1 MAALAVK
8 KVNNKKGEFMENIS
22 FEPQTVKEN
31 CLEYFNGDELATSV
45 VMNKYLLKNDVGEFL
60 ECGPDDMLRNRITKE
75 FSRIENNYQNSLSEE
90 TIYESFKDF
99 KYIVPQGSPLFGI
112 GNNEQIVSV
121 GNCFVVGQPTDSYG
135 GILQKD
141 QQLAQI
147 MKRRGGV
154 GVDISTIR
162 PTGTKVKNAA
172 RTSDGISCFMERYS
186 NTTKEVAQNGRRGA
200 LMISIDSRHPDLDK
214 FIDIKRDKTR
224 VTGAN
229 ISIKWHDDVLAKI
242 KEDGEY
248 TLRYPVESSVEDAQV
263 TKTVKIKELWDKF
276 IESNWESA
284 EPGCFFWDT
293 ITSQSIS
300 DCYAEKGFKTI
311 TSNPCGE
318 ILMSAYNSCILMLV
332 NLKSFVDN
340 PFTDNARINWKKFE
354 KHMRIATRLID
365 DMIDLEL
372 EKVDQIISKIKTDP
386 EDEDVKSEE
395 LSLWEKI
402 KYYYEQGRRTGLGVT
417 ALGDMLASL
426 GIQYGSDEALKITE
440 KVFKKFHLYT
450 YDENAELAK
459 ERGAFPAWDWELE
472 KDSHYIKILP
482 KETQEKIKKY
492 GRRNIASNTCAP
504 AGSVSILTQTTSGIE
519 PLFMRS
525 YNRNRKMTT
534 EEINSGMKEAYTDSD
549 GIKWTSYEVF
559 HHGLEEWKQLNPN
572 VPIEESPYANSEA
585 GELDWR
591 FRVKLQG
598 IVQKYIDHSISST
611 TNLHKDI
618 SKEEVSELYML
629 AHENKCKGITI
640 YRDGSRMGVL
650 TSKEETNE
658 EEKVIVDNHAP
669 KREQVLPCEIHY
681 SNIKNIES
689 GEVDQWIFMV
699 GVLEGRP
706 YEIFGGKRTNI
717 EIPKKYKNGWIVK
730 NGRNENG
737 IRTYDLYLGTLEE
750 SDERMIIKDIANE
763 FSTSA
768 SSYTRIISTL
778 LRHGVPIKTICEQLH
793 KDSGSD
799 MWTFEKA
806 VSRTIKKYIK
816 DGEKANGTCP
826 SCGHGEL
833 QYRDG
838 CVICPSCGDGKCS

>member
-1 MAALAVK
+1 MSKVYENEVVK
-8 KVNNKKGEFMENIS
+8 D
-22 FEPQTVKEN
+22 N
-31 CLEYFNGDELATSV
+31 CLEAFNGDGLATSV
-45 VMNKYLLKNDVGEFL
+45 TMNKYLLKNEKDEIL
-60 ECGPDDMLRNRITKE
+60 EEGPDDMLKNRITKE
-75 FSRIENNYQNSLSEE
+75 FFKVEKTYPNSLSEE
-90 TIYESFKDF
+90 EIYGAFKDF

-112 GNNEQIVSV
+112 GNTEQIVSV

-154 GVDISTIR
+154 GIDISTIR
-162 PTGTKVKNAA
+162 PTGMKVRNSA
-172 RTSDGISCFMERYS
+172 RTSDGIACFMERFS

-214 FIDIKRDKTR
+214 FIEIKRDKTK

-229 ISIKWHDDVLAKI
+229 ISIKWHDDVLEAI
-242 KEDGEY
+242 KNDEEY
-248 TLRYPVESSVEDAQV
+248 TLRYPVESSVEDAKM
-263 TKTVKIKELWDKF
+263 TKTVKIKKLWERF
-276 IESNWESA
+276 VESNWEGA

-300 DCYAEKGFKTI
+300 DCYADKGFKTV

-340 PFTDNARINWKKFE
+340 PFTDKATFNDERFE
-354 KHMRIATRLID
+354 KYMRMATRLID

-372 EKVDQIISKIKTDP
+372 EKVDAIISKIKSDP
-386 EDEDVKSEE
+386 EDEDIKAGE
-395 LSLWEKI
+395 LDLWEKI

-426 GIQYGSDEALKITE
+426 GIKYGSEQALKTVE
-440 KVFKKFHLYT
+440 TVFKKFHFYT
-450 YDENAELAK
+450 YDENANLAK
-459 ERGAFPAWDWELE
+459 ERGAFPAWEWELE
-472 KDSHYIKILP
+472 KDSHYITILP

-504 AGSVSILTQTTSGIE
+504 AGSISMLTQTTSGIE
-519 PLFMRS
+519 PVFMRS
-525 YNRNRKMTT
+525 YVRNRKMTN
-534 EEINSGMKEAYTDSD
+534 EEIQSGMKESYTDSD
-549 GIKWTSYEVF
+549 GIKWTSYEVY
-559 HHGLEEWKQLNPN
+559 HHGLREWQDLNPDKN
-572 VPIEESPYANSEA
+572 ISESPYAESEA

-611 TNLHKDI
+611 TNLAKDI

-629 AHENKCKGITI
+629 AHEHKCKGITI

-650 TSKEETNE
+650 TSKEEKNSD
-658 EEKVIVDNHAP
+658 EKVIVDNNAP
-669 KREQVLPCEIHY
+669 TREKVLPCEIHY
-681 SNIKNIES
+681 SNIKNIET

-699 GVLEGRP
+699 GVLDGRP

-717 EIPKKYKNGWIVK
+717 EIPKKYKDGWIVK
-730 NGRNENG
+730 NGRNDQG
-737 IRTYDLYLGTLEE
+737 IRTYELFIGSLEE